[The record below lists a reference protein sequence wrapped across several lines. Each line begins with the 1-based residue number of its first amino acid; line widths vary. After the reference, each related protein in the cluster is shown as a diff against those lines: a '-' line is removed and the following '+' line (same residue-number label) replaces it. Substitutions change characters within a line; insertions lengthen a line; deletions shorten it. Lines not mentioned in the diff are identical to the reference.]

1 MFLIPSINI
10 FFFYDPFCGAEK
22 RRKKSQ
28 KITISVPCLFYEI
41 RIFFLQKTLNNRKDI
56 TIYFWCHQS
65 TKMFFYDPF
74 ICVQKRRKKSPQKKI
89 TISVQKQF
97 LKLLQ
102 PHQGAEPSAGFYIL
116 EKVGKRLPPAG
127 SGRKY
132 RLFQLWEYFLWILI
146 FVNSRVCSHTKDLLV
161 FLFWNNMAKGS
172 RRWAVDKNTGCSN
185 F

>member
-1 MFLIPSINI
+1 MWLRKAGNSFCPLFILQNMCAFS
-10 FFFYDPFCGAEK
+10 FY
-22 RRKKSQ
+22 R
-28 KITISVPCLFYEI
+28 
-41 RIFFLQKTLNNRKDI
+41 KTLNNRKDI

-132 RLFQLWEYFLWILI
+132 RVLQLWEYFSLIRLIGYYDYFLEVLKGGCKESILAQ
-146 FVNSRVCSHTKDLLV
+146 TQ
-161 FLFWNNMAKGS
+161 
-172 RRWAVDKNTGCSN
+172 
-185 F
+185 